1 MQRWSAVLLVVL
13 LAAAIVVVV
22 LRARAPAQPAG
33 PRSDASGG
41 PIGSVAEPIPEVDP
55 IPSDAAAPAPAEPRE
70 ATGFDRMPNGAPIPE
85 LPATA
90 PKSVSF
96 GVILFSYKGAQAAP
110 ADAPARAQA
119 LARARTVID
128 EAKTNFNEAVKKG
141 DRGSTTDAGRLPR
154 GVLEPYPEYVLFTLP
169 KGSVHAE
176 PVDTPRGYWIM
187 KRID

>member
-1 MQRWSAVLLVVL
+1 MQRWSAVLLGVL

-22 LRARAPAQPAG
+22 LRARAPAQPA
-33 PRSDASGG
+33 PRPESSAG
-41 PIGSVAEPIPEVDP
+41 PIDSVAEAVPVLDMAA
-55 IPSDAAAPAPAEPRE
+55 DAQAPPAPEPRE
-70 ATGFDRMPNGAPIPE
+70 ATGFDRMPNGAPVPE

-96 GVILFSYKGAQAAP
+96 GVVLFSYKGAQAAP
-110 ADAPARAQA
+110 ADAPPRAQA
-119 LARARTVID
+119 LARARAALE

-154 GVLEPYPEYVLFTLP
+154 GVLEPYPEYVLFSLV
-169 KGSVHAE
+169 KGAVHAE
-176 PVDTPRGYWIM
+176 PIDTPRGYWII